1 LYNYRSI
8 SDGANMNQHQNFLNS
23 VIQRLGIGRPGKKSL
38 NPENLISLCNQLVS
52 KNGEA
57 TLFSLAK
64 SILEDFDS
72 LSDEQKK
79 TFFIELLKQ
88 FSVDRPSLKTALKD
102 LDYSDEGQLRKLHK
116 LIEPKSQELFRRL
129 NQAPNGTSSLLKMR
143 ESLLKSIKDS
153 PELKSLDFDFVHLF
167 KSWFNRGFL
176 RLERID
182 WSTSANILEKIME
195 YEAVH
200 DISDWQDLQNRVA
213 ASDRRLYAFFH
224 PALPD
229 EPLIFIEVALMN
241 DVPDSIMPIL
251 DLSVVPIDPNSAN
264 TAVFYSISNCQMA
277 LKGVSFGSF
286 LIKQVVSEI
295 QKEFKEIKQFVTLS
309 PVPGL
314 RQWAHKMNSSK
325 DTELSDR
332 ISEDISDCCNKEE
345 IDQSALLRLT
355 YHYLTQIK
363 NKSGDAINPVAHFHL
378 GNGASIYKIHIDAN
392 SNQIAIDD
400 SWGVMVN
407 YLYDLDLVAKNHESY
422 TNKEPIAV
430 SPKLTKS
437 IQNKKKKLL
446 AY

>member
-1 LYNYRSI
+1 
-8 SDGANMNQHQNFLNS
+8 MNQHQNFLNS
-23 VIQRLGIGRPGKKSL
+23 VIQRLGINRPIKKNL
-38 NPENLISLCNQLVS
+38 NSENLISLCNQLVS

-72 LSDEQKK
+72 LSEEQKK
-79 TFFIELLKQ
+79 LFFTELLKQ
-88 FSVDRPSLKTALKD
+88 FSVDRTSLKKALKD
-102 LDYSDEGQLRKLHK
+102 LNFSDEGQLRKLHK
-116 LIEPKSQELFRRL
+116 LIEPKSQELLRRL

-143 ESLLKSIKDS
+143 ESLLKCFQDS

-176 RLERID
+176 KLERID
-182 WSTSANILEKIME
+182 WSTSANVLEKIME

-213 ASDRRLYAFFH
+213 AADRRLYAFFH

-241 DVPDSIMPIL
+241 EVPHSIMPIL
-251 DLSVVPIDPNSAN
+251 DASVKPIDPYTAN

-295 QKEFKEIKQFVTLS
+295 QQEFKEIKQFVTLS

-314 RQWAHKMNSSK
+314 RKWAHKMNNSK
-325 DTELSDR
+325 DEELSDR
-332 ISEDISDCCNKEE
+332 ISQDISDCCEKEE
-345 IDQSALLRLT
+345 INQLALLRLT
-355 YHYLTQIK
+355 YFYLTQIK
-363 NKSGDAINPVAHFHL
+363 NKKGDAINPVAHFHL
-378 GNGASIYKIHIDAN
+378 GNGALIYKIHTQAN
-392 SNQIAIDD
+392 NNQLAIDD

-422 TNKEPIAV
+422 ANQESLAV

-437 IQNKKKKLL
+437 VQSNKKKIL

>member
-1 LYNYRSI
+1 
-8 SDGANMNQHQNFLNS
+8 MNQHQIFLNS
-23 VIQRLGIGRPGKKSL
+23 VIQRLGIGRSNKKTI
-38 NPENLISLCNQLVS
+38 NPENLINLCNQLVS

-57 TLFSLAK
+57 SLFSLAK
-64 SILEDFDS
+64 IILEDFEA
-72 LSDEQKK
+72 LSEEQKK
-79 TFFIELLKQ
+79 SFFTELLKQ
-88 FSVDRPSLKTALKD
+88 FSVDRPSLKKALKD
-102 LDYSDEGQLRKLHK
+102 LNYSDEGQLRKLHK
-116 LIEPKSQELFRRL
+116 LIEPKSQELLRRL

-143 ESLLKSIKDS
+143 ESLLKCIKDY

-182 WSTSANILEKIME
+182 WSTSANVLEKIME

-213 ASDRRLYAFFH
+213 AADRRLYAFFH

-241 DVPDSIMPIL
+241 EVPHSIMPIL
-251 DLSVVPIDPNSAN
+251 DTSVKPIDANTAN
-264 TAVFYSISNCQMA
+264 TAVFYSISNCQIA

-295 QKEFKEIKQFVTLS
+295 QQEFKEIKQFVTLS

-314 RQWAHKMNSSK
+314 RKWAHKMNSSK
-325 DTELSDR
+325 DTEFPDN
-332 ISEDISDCCNKEE
+332 ITQDISDCCEKEE
-345 IDQSALLRLT
+345 LNQLALSRLT
-355 YHYLTQIK
+355 YYYLTQIK
-363 NKSGDAINPVAHFHL
+363 KKNGYAINPVAHFHL
-378 GNGASIYKIHIDAN
+378 GNGALIFKIHTHAN
-392 SNQIAIDD
+392 NNQMAIDD

-407 YLYDLDLVAKNHESY
+407 YLYDLDLVAKNHEEYANQESV
-422 TNKEPIAV
+422 AV

-437 IQNKKKKLL
+437 IQNKKKKIL

>member
-1 LYNYRSI
+1 
-8 SDGANMNQHQNFLNS
+8 MNQHQNFLNS
-23 VIQRLGIGRPGKKSL
+23 VIQRLGIGKPIKKSL
-38 NPENLISLCNQLVS
+38 NSENLISLCNQLVS

-72 LSDEQKK
+72 LSEEQKK
-79 TFFIELLKQ
+79 TFFTKLLKQ
-88 FSVDRPSLKTALKD
+88 FSVDRPSLKKALKD
-102 LDYSDEGQLRKLHK
+102 LDFSDEGQLRKLHK

-143 ESLLKSIKDS
+143 ESLLKCIEDF
-153 PELKSLDFDFVHLF
+153 PELKSLDFDFSHLF
-167 KSWFNRGFL
+167 NSWFNRGFL

-182 WSTSANILEKIME
+182 WTTSANVLEKIME

-229 EPLIFIEVALMN
+229 EPLIFIEVALMKE
-241 DVPDSIMPIL
+241 VPNSIMPIL
-251 DLSVVPIDPNSAN
+251 DLSVKPIDPHNAN

-314 RQWAHKMNSSK
+314 RKWAHKGNSSHDIEFPDNIAK
-325 DTELSDR
+325 
-332 ISEDISDCCNKEE
+332 DISDCCNKEE
-345 IDQSALLRLT
+345 PNQLALMRLT
-355 YHYLTQIK
+355 YYYLTQIK
-363 NKSGDAINPVAHFHL
+363 NKNGDAINPVAHFHL
-378 GNGASIYKIHIDAN
+378 GNGASIYKIHTHAN
-392 SNQIAIDD
+392 NNKIAIDD

-407 YLYDLDLVAKNHESY
+407 YLYDLDVVAKNHESY
-422 TNKEPIAV
+422 ANQEPPAV
-430 SPKLTKS
+430 SPKLTKL
-437 IQNKKKKLL
+437 IQSKKKKIL

>member
-1 LYNYRSI
+1 MEK
-8 SDGANMNQHQNFLNS
+8 DEALN
-23 VIQRLGIGRPGKKSL
+23 LG
-38 NPENLISLCNQLVS
+38 
-52 KNGEA
+52 
-57 TLFSLAK
+57 
-64 SILEDFDS
+64 
-72 LSDEQKK
+72 
-79 TFFIELLKQ
+79 
-88 FSVDRPSLKTALKD
+88 
-102 LDYSDEGQLRKLHK
+102 
-116 LIEPKSQELFRRL
+116 
-129 NQAPNGTSSLLKMR
+129 SSN
-143 ESLLKSIKDS
+143 DA
-153 PELKSLDFDFVHLF
+153 FVHLF
-167 KSWFNRGFL
+167 KSWFNRGLL

-182 WSTSANILEKIME
+182 WSTSANVLEKIME

-251 DLSVVPIDPNSAN
+251 DLSVEPIDAYIAN
-264 TAVFYSISNCQMA
+264 TAVFYSISNCQIA

-295 QKEFKEIKQFVTLS
+295 QQEFKEINQFVTLS

-314 RQWAHKMNSSK
+314 RKWANKMNASK
-325 DTELSDR
+325 DEELSD
-332 ISEDISDCCNKEE
+332 SVTKDISDCCNKEE

-363 NKSGDAINPVAHFHL
+363 NKNGNAINPVAHFHL
-378 GNGASIYKIHIDAN
+378 GNGASIYQIHADAN
-392 SNQIAIDD
+392 TNQIAIDD

-422 TNKEPIAV
+422 ANNDPVVV
-430 SPKLTKS
+430 SPKLSKVVQ
-437 IQNKKKKLL
+437 IKKKKTLV
-446 AY
+446 Y

>member
-1 LYNYRSI
+1 
-8 SDGANMNQHQNFLNS
+8 MNQHQNFLNS
-23 VIQRLGIGRPGKKSL
+23 VIQRLGIGRSSKKSL
-38 NPENLISLCNQLVS
+38 NSEYLISLCHQLVS

-64 SILEDFDS
+64 SILEDFDA

-79 TFFIELLKQ
+79 IFFIDLLKQ
-88 FSVDRPSLKTALKD
+88 FSIDRPSLKKALKD
-102 LDYSDEGQLRKLHK
+102 LDFSDEGQLRKLHK
-116 LIEPKSQELFRRL
+116 LIEPKSQELLRRL
-129 NQAPNGTSSLLKMR
+129 NQAPNGTSSILKMR
-143 ESLLKSIKDS
+143 ESLLDCIKDF

-182 WSTSANILEKIME
+182 WSTSANVLEKIME

-213 ASDRRLYAFFH
+213 AADRRLYAFFH

-241 DVPDSIMPIL
+241 EVPDSIMPIL
-251 DLSVVPIDPNSAN
+251 DTTVKPIDPYKAN
-264 TAVFYSISNCQMA
+264 TAVFYSISNCQIA

-295 QKEFKEIKQFVTLS
+295 QQEFKEIKQFVTLS

-314 RQWAHKMNSSK
+314 RKWANKMNSLK
-325 DTELSDR
+325 DTDFPGY
-332 ISEDISDCCNKEE
+332 ITEDISHCCEKEE
-345 IDQSALLRLT
+345 INQLALSRLT
-355 YHYLTQIK
+355 YYYLTQVKTK
-363 NKSGDAINPVAHFHL
+363 NGDAINPVAHFHL
-378 GNGASIYKIHIDAN
+378 GNGAIIFKIHTQAN
-392 SNQIAIDD
+392 NNDSAIDD

-407 YLYDLDLVAKNHESY
+407 YLYDLDLVDKNHEEY
-422 TNKEPIAV
+422 ANQMPVAV

-437 IQNKKKKLL
+437 IQTKKKNIL

>member
-1 LYNYRSI
+1 
-8 SDGANMNQHQNFLNS
+8 MNQHQNFLNS
-23 VIQRLGIGRPGKKSL
+23 VIQRLGINRPIKKNL
-38 NPENLISLCNQLVS
+38 NSENLISLCNQLVS

-72 LSDEQKK
+72 LSEEQKK
-79 TFFIELLKQ
+79 LFFTELLKQ
-88 FSVDRPSLKTALKD
+88 FSVDRTSLKKALKD
-102 LDYSDEGQLRKLHK
+102 LNFSDEGQLRKLHK
-116 LIEPKSQELFRRL
+116 LIEPKSQELLRRL

-143 ESLLKSIKDS
+143 ESLLKCIQDS
-153 PELKSLDFDFVHLF
+153 PELKPLDFDFVHLF

-182 WSTSANILEKIME
+182 WSTSANVLEKIME

-213 ASDRRLYAFFH
+213 AADRRLYAFFH

-241 DVPDSIMPIL
+241 EVPHSIMPIL
-251 DLSVVPIDPNSAN
+251 DTSVKPIDPYTAN

-295 QKEFKEIKQFVTLS
+295 QQEFKEIKQFVTLS

-314 RQWAHKMNSSK
+314 RKWAHKMNNSK
-325 DTELSDR
+325 DEELSDR
-332 ISEDISDCCNKEE
+332 ISQDISDCCEKEE
-345 IDQSALLRLT
+345 INQLALLRLT
-355 YHYLTQIK
+355 YFYLTQIK
-363 NKSGDAINPVAHFHL
+363 NKKGDAINPVAHFHL
-378 GNGASIYKIHIDAN
+378 GNGALIYKIHTQAN
-392 SNQIAIDD
+392 NNQLAIDD

-407 YLYDLDLVAKNHESY
+407 YLYDLDLVAINHEAYANQESV
-422 TNKEPIAV
+422 AV

-437 IQNKKKKLL
+437 VQSKKKKIL

>member
-1 LYNYRSI
+1 
-8 SDGANMNQHQNFLNS
+8 MNQHQNFLNT
-23 VIQRLGIGRPGKKSL
+23 VIQRLGIGSPSKKSL
-38 NPENLISLCNQLVS
+38 NSENLISLCNQLVS

-64 SILEDFDS
+64 SILEGFES
-72 LSDEQKK
+72 LSNDQKK

-88 FSVDRPSLKTALKD
+88 FSVDRTSLKKALKD
-102 LDYSDEGQLRKLHK
+102 LDYNDEGQLRKLHK
-116 LIEPKSQELFRRL
+116 LIEPKSQELLRRL
-129 NQAPNGTSSLLKMR
+129 NQAPNGTSSLLKC
-143 ESLLKSIKDS
+143 IKDS

-182 WSTSANILEKIME
+182 WSTSANVLEKIME

-213 ASDRRLYAFFH
+213 AADRRLYAFFH

-251 DLSVVPIDPNSAN
+251 DLSVEPINPHNAN

-295 QKEFKEIKQFVTLS
+295 QQEFKEIKQFVTLS

-314 RQWAHKMNSSK
+314 RKWAHKMNTSK
-325 DTELSDR
+325 DAEFSDS
-332 ISEDISDCCNKEE
+332 ISKDISDCCNKEE
-345 IDQSALLRLT
+345 VDQSTLIRLT

-378 GNGASIYKIHIDAN
+378 GNGASIYKIHAAAN
-392 SNQIAIDD
+392 SNQIAKDD

-422 TNKEPIAV
+422 ANKEPIAV
-430 SPKLTKS
+430 SSKLTKS
-437 IQNKKKKLL
+437 VQSKKKKLL

>member
-1 LYNYRSI
+1 
-8 SDGANMNQHQNFLNS
+8 MNQHQNFLNT
-23 VIQRLGIGRPGKKSL
+23 VIQRLGIGSPSKKSL
-38 NPENLISLCNQLVS
+38 NSENLISLCNQLVS

-64 SILEDFDS
+64 SILEGFES
-72 LSDEQKK
+72 LSNDQKK

-88 FSVDRPSLKTALKD
+88 FSVDRTSLKKALKD
-102 LDYSDEGQLRKLHK
+102 LDYNDEGQLRKLHK
-116 LIEPKSQELFRRL
+116 LIEPKSQELLRRL

-143 ESLLKSIKDS
+143 ESLLKCIKDS

-182 WSTSANILEKIME
+182 WSTSANVLEKIME

-200 DISDWQDLQNRVA
+200 DISDWQDLRNIVTSA
-213 ASDRRLYAFFH
+213 DRSRYGFFH
-224 PALPD
+224 LELPD
-229 EPLIFIEVALMN
+229 EQLILIEVALMN

-251 DLSVVPIDPNSAN
+251 DLSVEPINPHNAN

-295 QKEFKEIKQFVTLS
+295 QQEFKEIKQFVTLS

-314 RQWAHKMNSSK
+314 RKWAHKMNTSK
-325 DTELSDR
+325 DAELSDS
-332 ISEDISDCCNKEE
+332 ISKDISDCCNKEE
-345 IDQSALLRLT
+345 VDQSILIRLT

-378 GNGASIYKIHIDAN
+378 GNGASIYKIHAAAN
-392 SNQIAIDD
+392 SNQIAKDD

-422 TNKEPIAV
+422 ANKEQIAV
-430 SPKLTKS
+430 SAKLTKS
-437 IQNKKKKLL
+437 IQKKKKKLL

>member
-1 LYNYRSI
+1 
-8 SDGANMNQHQNFLNS
+8 MNQHQNFLNS
-23 VIQRLGIGRPGKKSL
+23 IIQSLGIRRSSKKSL
-38 NPENLISLCNQLVS
+38 NSENLLSLCNQLAS

-72 LSDEQKK
+72 LSEEQKK
-79 TFFIELLKQ
+79 LFFTELLKQ
-88 FSVDRPSLKTALKD
+88 FSVDRPSLKKAFKD
-102 LDYSDEGQLRKLHK
+102 LNYSDEGQLRKMHK
-116 LIEPKSQELFRRL
+116 LIEPKSQELLRRL

-143 ESLLKSIKDS
+143 ESLLKCIQDS
-153 PELKSLDFDFVHLF
+153 PELKPLDFDFVHLF

-182 WSTSANILEKIME
+182 WSTSANVLEKIMD

-213 ASDRRLYAFFH
+213 AADRRLYAFFH

-241 DVPDSIMPIL
+241 EVPHSIMPIL
-251 DLSVVPIDPNSAN
+251 DTSVKPIDPYTAN

-295 QKEFKEIKQFVTLS
+295 QQEFKEIKQFVTLS

-314 RQWAHKMNSSK
+314 RKWAFKMNSSK
-325 DTELSDR
+325 DTDFP
-332 ISEDISDCCNKEE
+332 DNVNQAISDCCEKEE
-345 IDQSALLRLT
+345 PNQLSLLRLT
-355 YHYLTQIK
+355 YFYLTQVK
-363 NKSGDAINPVAHFHL
+363 RTNGDAINPVAHFHL
-378 GNGASIYKIHIDAN
+378 GNGALIYKIHTRAN
-392 SNQIAIDD
+392 NNQLAIDD

-407 YLYDLDLVAKNHESY
+407 YLYDLDLVAINHEAYANQESV
-422 TNKEPIAV
+422 AV

-437 IQNKKKKLL
+437 VQSKKKKIL